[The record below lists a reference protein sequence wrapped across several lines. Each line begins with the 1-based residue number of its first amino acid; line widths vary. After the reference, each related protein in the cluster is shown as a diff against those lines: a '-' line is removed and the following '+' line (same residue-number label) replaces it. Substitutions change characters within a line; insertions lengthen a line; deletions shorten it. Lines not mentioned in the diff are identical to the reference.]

1 MQIVSNLKGNTYKYI
16 KYKYGSSYKHYLFLA
31 KFIELEFMQY
41 LKKNGFTWLIGFS
54 REVPPDSFLQRGS
67 PRQVS
72 LVSFPDRFP
81 QKGFSQIDF
90 PRYLSPGRF
99 PRQISLHRI
108 PQMEFT
114 RWNLPDGFPHVGLP
128 HRGFPQI
135 GFPLINLFKIGFPN
149 IGFIYWVLCDRF
161 HLLGS
166 L

>member
-31 KFIELEFMQY
+31 KFIELEFTQY
-41 LKKNGFTWLIGFS
+41 LQKNGFTW
-54 REVPPDSFLQRGS
+54 FLQRGS
-67 PRQVS
+67 PRQFSPERFPQIGFPRQVS

-81 QKGFSQIDF
+81 QKGFSQIYF

-99 PRQISLHRI
+99 PRQISLYRI

-114 RWNLPDGFPHVGLP
+114 RWNLPDRFPHVGLP

-135 GFPLINLFKIGFPN
+135 SFPLINPQRIEYIERN
-149 IGFIYWVLCDRF
+149 
-161 HLLGS
+161 
-166 L
+166 